1 MQNPSLNNAPSFN
14 MGNSNIPETSV
25 HSEIQK
31 YTQQT
36 KLTLR
41 VFSPRKI
48 PTQVIRPMKYN
59 FTDEMIGTV
68 LDSSDPSEVVGY
80 NAPNETKSIINEA
93 ILPGQGVPSNM
104 EVMSSR
110 WTFMMT
116 VDQRMRD
123 GATSRF
129 IAAGYFRQEPVAPNT
144 IWQTNP
150 VMNKNAEIVFTSSTT
165 VMIRETVTPRGKKHD
180 IAPYDN
186 SGLANHEAT
195 NWSNKELYKALP
207 SAIRDATRVGFQSDS
222 DYGRCGSLVDFSAM
236 DLGYGP
242 YSHRFPNSDNSPKHH
257 LRKIIRAVDSGMMCV
272 GGAGT
277 TSFASSLDQDSTRF
291 NQGVD
296 SILAAGTDGQITASK
311 FIDPTNRY
319 TIAELEKK
327 FPEMDVVI
335 HKLDTD
341 PQWDVR
347 PQDDYTPQ
355 NVLSYMASNVIS
367 AVCSDL
373 AIATVVFR
381 YSSYQRQPDG
391 TTGAWQFHDARLLT
405 DSTDQQLQST
415 LMSFKIAL
423 ENDLFP
429 IITTTAGNFDIM
441 VRFDMVGQT
450 LISLNLME
458 YGDNDGW
465 FETAGILGANTSPC
479 LNTGE
484 GVTGN
489 MNQLTRFIESAMDKT
504 GVSSIVDMYG
514 NVIPDKS
521 SSVDNYGDSMS
532 YQADD
537 TYPAFEPSYDHQ
549 LNFQQHIQNDPMQ
562 PQQPPQQQ
570 QQQQPASRK
579 HKQNPRPREAKSS
592 LMDLI

>member
-1 MQNPSLNNAPSFN
+1 MQDLGLQNAPSFT
-14 MGNSNIPETSV
+14 MKSSDIPETSV
-25 HSEIQK
+25 HSDIPK
-31 YTQQT
+31 YAQEA

-41 VFSPRKI
+41 VFSPRSI

-59 FTDEMIGTV
+59 FTDEMIGTI
-68 LDSSDPSEVVGY
+68 LDSSDPSDAVGY
-80 NAPNETKSIINEA
+80 NAPNDTKAMVNGS
-93 ILPGQGVPSNM
+93 ILPGQGVPSSM
-104 EVMSSR
+104 TVMSSR

-116 VDQRMRD
+116 LDRRMRD

-129 IAAGYFRQEPVAPNT
+129 IAAGYFQHEPVAPNT
-144 IWQTNP
+144 IWQTDP

-165 VMIRETVTPRGKKHD
+165 VMIRETITPRGKRQD

-186 SGLANHEAT
+186 SGLANQEAT
-195 NWSNKELYKALP
+195 HWANKELYKALP
-207 SAIRDATRVGFQSDS
+207 SAIRDATRVGFQSDNE
-222 DYGRCGSLVDFSAM
+222 YGGGGSLVDYSAM

-257 LRKIIRAVDSGMMCV
+257 LRKIVRAVDSGMMCV

-277 TSFASSLDQDSTRF
+277 TSFAGSLDQDSTRF

-296 SILAAGTDGQITASK
+296 SVLAAGTDGQITASK
-311 FIDPTNRY
+311 FIDPTSRY

-335 HKLDTD
+335 HKLDVD

-373 AIATVVFR
+373 AIATVTFR
-381 YSSYQRQPDG
+381 YSSYQHQPDG
-391 TTGAWQFHDARLLT
+391 TTGAWQFHDASLLT
-405 DSTDQQLQST
+405 QSSDQQLQST

-429 IITTTAGNFDIM
+429 IIMTTAGNFDAM

-479 LNTGE
+479 LNTEE
-484 GVTGN
+484 GVVGN
-489 MNQLTRFIESAMDKT
+489 MNQLTRFIESAMDKS
-504 GVSSIVDMYG
+504 GASSVVDMYG
-514 NVIPDKS
+514 NVMPD
-521 SSVDNYGDSMS
+521 
-532 YQADD
+532 QADD
-537 TYPAFEPSYDHQ
+537 THLSFEPSHNYQPD
-549 LNFQQHIQNDPMQ
+549 FQ
-562 PQQPPQQQ
+562 PQYQPDPIQPQEQQ
-570 QQQQPASRK
+570 GSQPQYQPQLQQQPAPRRRK
-579 HKQNPRPREAKSS
+579 ENPRPREAQSS
-592 LMDLI
+592 LMDLA